1 MKKKIAA
8 LFGFFVVVL
17 AVVLVINTLRVS
29 SRQIDA
35 EPASDIPMNEIAAA
49 ERLAGALRFATI
61 SHEDPADFDGETFL
75 QLHTYLEETFP
86 NVHSTLTWETVN
98 EYSLLYRWA
107 GTDPSLA
114 PIALLAHM
122 DVVPVEPGTEANWTH
137 DAYAGLIQDGY
148 VWGRGALDMKGML
161 IGSLEAVEMML
172 EQGVQP
178 RRTVYLAFGHDEEVG
193 GQNGAVAIASL
204 LQSRGV
210 ELDFVLDEGG
220 AIADGLVPGIPRTVA
235 LIGVAE
241 KGFMSLELLVETDG
255 GHSSMPP
262 AQSAIGILS
271 AGIQRLE
278 QHQMPLA
285 IVGATESMFDYLGPE
300 MPFGQR
306 IFVANRWLFRGLMKR
321 MFAAS
326 AEGAAMLRTTTAPT
340 IFQAGVKANVLPSTA
355 RAVVNFRILSGDS
368 TTDVIEHVRRTIDDP
383 RIQVQPVEGF
393 ASEPSPVSDVK
404 SESFRTLN
412 RTIREVFPG
421 TVVAPYLVVGGTDS
435 RHYAGVARNVFRFGG
450 TRIGP
455 DDMNRIHGTDE
466 RVGVDAY
473 ADLVRFFIQFVR
485 NAAL

>member
-1 MKKKIAA
+1 M
-8 LFGFFVVVL
+8 
-17 AVVLVINTLRVS
+17 
-29 SRQIDA
+29 
-35 EPASDIPMNEIAAA
+35 AAA
-49 ERLAGALRFATI
+49 ERLAGALRLATI
-61 SHEDPADFDGETFL
+61 SHEDPESFDGEIFR
-75 QLHTYLEETFP
+75 QFHTYLEETFL

-114 PIALLAHM
+114 PMGILAHI
-122 DVVPVEPGTEANWTH
+122 DVVPVEPGTEDNWTH
-137 DAYAGLIQDGY
+137 GAYEGRIEDGF
-148 VWGRGALDMKGML
+148 VWGRGALDMKDILM
-161 IGSLEAVEMML
+161 GSLEAVEMLL
-172 EQGVQP
+172 EEGLQP

-193 GQNGAVAIASL
+193 GQNGAVAIAAL
-204 LQSRGV
+204 MQSRGV
-210 ELDFVLDEGG
+210 QLDHVIDEGG
-220 AIADGLVPGIPRTVA
+220 AIADGMVPGIPGSVA
-235 LIGVAE
+235 MVGVAE
-241 KGFMSLELLVETDG
+241 KGSMSLELLVKTDG

-262 AQSAIGILS
+262 TQTAIGILS

-285 IVGATESMFDYLGPE
+285 IAGATEAMFDYLGPE

-306 IFVANRWLFRGLMKR
+306 IFVANRWLFGGLLKR

-368 TTDVIEHVRRTIDDP
+368 TAHVIEHVRRTLDDP
-383 RIQVQPVEGF
+383 RILVQPVEGF
-393 ASEPSPVSDVK
+393 ASEPSPVSDVN

-421 TVVAPYLVVGGTDS
+421 TIVAPYLVVAGTDS
-435 RHYAGVARNVFRFGG
+435 RHYAGIAQNVLRFGG
-450 TRIGP
+450 TRMGP

-466 RVGVDAY
+466 RVGVEAY
-473 ADLVRFFIQFVR
+473 ADLVRFFVQYIR
-485 NAAL
+485 NSAL